1 MLEDEK
7 CGQKKKKKITRK
19 VKGWV
24 AEDIPSLTELSSLV
38 FLR

>member
-7 CGQKKKKKITRK
+7 CGQKKKKITRK

-24 AEDIPSLTELSSLV
+24 AEDIPSLKELSSLV